1 MNKLICCILATIV
14 LASCNNKNGGN
25 SNSTSVARSGDEAF
39 KNISDSFL
47 KGYLSWRPQ
56 AAVALGYH
64 EYDGKITDYSKA
76 SLDNE
81 LKRLKEFDQQL
92 DGFDTASL
100 STQNFFDL
108 RILKMGIKNEI
119 FNFEDMKIYTRN
131 PMTYAGA
138 VDVNIYIKRDY
149 APLEERL
156 KYVIAAEKE
165 IPHVFAAAH
174 ENLTGSLPKPYIN
187 TAIEMAKGSADF
199 FKGDLLTALKDIKN
213 DSLMAN
219 FKKVNDSAIASIND
233 FVLYLQKDK
242 MPKANNDYAIG
253 ETSYK
258 KMLLYGEDISLSP
271 DSILAI
277 GFAELKKEQD
287 NFNSAAKI
295 IDPNKKPIDVYHD
308 VQKEHPT
315 ADSLIPKA
323 KEQSEAIRQFLIDK
337 RIVTMPSDVRVQIKE
352 TPQYARSTSSASMDV
367 PGPFETKAK
376 EAYYYITPV
385 DPKWSEKQKEDWLTT
400 FDFYT
405 TENVTIHEAYP
416 GHYTQ
421 FLHLNASNATQIEK
435 IFGSYAFI
443 EGWAHYCEV
452 MMIQQG
458 YGNDGD
464 PIKAAKHRL
473 AQSGDALLRICRL
486 CVSIKMHCH
495 GMNVED
501 ATKFFMDNWYQGEK
515 PSSQEALRGTFDPG
529 YLFYTVGKLQILKL
543 REDYKKQEGS
553 NYTLQKFNDEMLDHG
568 MMPIRLLREILLKD
582 AKSWNDIL

>member
-1 MNKLICCILATIV
+1 MNKIICVVLLAIGM
-14 LASCNNKNGGN
+14 AACNGNKSSG
-25 SNSTSVARSGDEAF
+25 NSTSGANSGDETF
-39 KNISDSFL
+39 KNIADSFL
-47 KGYLSWRPQ
+47 KGYLTWRPQ
-56 AAVALGYH
+56 TAVSLGYH

-76 SLDNE
+76 SLDKE
-81 LKRLKEFDQQL
+81 LKRLKDFDQQL
-92 DGFDTASL
+92 DSFDTVSL
-100 STQNFFDL
+100 STQNFFDF
-108 RILKMGIKNEI
+108 RILKMGIRNEI
-119 FNFEDMKIYTRN
+119 FNFEDLKVYTKN

-138 VDVNIYIKRDY
+138 VDVNLYIKRDY

-156 KYVIAAEKE
+156 KHVIAVEKE
-165 IPHVFAAAH
+165 IPHVFAAAN
-174 ENLTGSLPKPYIN
+174 ENLAGSLPKPYIQ
-187 TAIEMAKGSADF
+187 TAIEIAKGAADF
-199 FKGDLLTALKDIKN
+199 FKGDLLTALKDVKN

-219 FKKVNDSAIASIND
+219 FKTVNDAAVDAINK
-233 FVLYLQKDK
+233 FVLYLQKEK
-242 MPKANNDYAIG
+242 LPKTNNDYAIG
-253 ETSYK
+253 EASYK
-258 KMLLYGEDISLSP
+258 KMLLYGEDINLSP

-277 GFAELKKEQD
+277 GFAELKKEQE
-287 NFNSAAKI
+287 NFNSAARI
-295 IDPNKKPIDVYHD
+295 INPNKKPIDVYHD
-308 VQKEHPT
+308 VQKEHPV
-315 ADSLIPKA
+315 ADSLIPEARK
-323 KEQSEAIRQFLIDK
+323 QSEAIRQFLLDK
-337 RIVTMPSDVRVQIKE
+337 KIVTMPSNVRVQIRE

-367 PGPFETKAK
+367 PGPFEKNAK

-421 FLHLNASNATQIEK
+421 FLHLNASNASPIEK

-458 YGNDGD
+458 YGNNGD
-464 PIKAAKHRL
+464 SIKAAKHRL

-495 GMNVED
+495 GMTMEEG
-501 ATKFFMDNWYQGEK
+501 TKFFIDNWYQGEK

-529 YLFYTVGKLQILKL
+529 YLFYTVGKLEILKL
-543 REDYKKQEGS
+543 REDFKKQEGS
-553 NYTLQKFNDEMLDHG
+553 GYTLQKFNDAMLDHG

-582 AKSWNDIL
+582 RATWNDIL